1 MTVPT
6 PHRPSP
12 LPLELVGLERR
23 LLTALVCAAV
33 EPGLPGVLLFD
44 LPPEL
49 LAPVT
54 EMFAHL
60 LDLAAAGPP
69 PAGAGTP
76 PAAPAAR
83 TVRTVLG
90 AATRDEDLWIRPRL
104 RRGPD
109 GIAFS
114 LAPGPL
120 TEPAPGPSLAVVPD
134 LARLGVTGMR
144 AVVQLLG
151 ADVATVEHSGLRH
164 RWRPRA
170 RWLAVCRAEDTERV
184 SPHVLDRF
192 PVRLSVAGLRTLPA
206 AGPFPAG
213 PFPAGPFPAGPFPA
227 GPFPGGPLPDAW
239 RAALESAAPGHPPL
253 TLSDT
258 LAPRVLELLGPDT
271 GHRRALALA
280 RIARALTRLDGATEV
295 TAARA
300 DQAARLIGLASA
312 PPSPAPE
319 PAAPTGS
326 GPAPPPARDPGDRR
340 TPRRGEGG
348 PDAPRAAPP
357 GRPVLAPEPAE
368 RTGPAAAPGAAAPR
382 TPYPEDEAAPLPE
395 FASLR
400 TPWRRTA
407 GPGAARGPVIGVRR
421 SHDLRDLAFV
431 RTAMEAA
438 KYQAVR
444 GRSERLSVAPA
455 DLRGYVRAPEPERLL
470 TLVLDHTC
478 RADLNWRTVLEPFLQ
493 WAYIHRASAQVVEVG
508 GASAA
513 SGLRA
518 ESFTARSVLDPRIAA
533 ALARPPGRATPLAH
547 GLEQAG
553 QALRRAF
560 QHHRAGLVE
569 AWLVV
574 VTDGRGNV
582 PLDASRRD
590 RNGPGPVARTGV
602 DDALAVAA
610 RISAMDR
617 TRLHCVVV
625 DPGGRPYADLP
636 FLLADALGGTV
647 IEARPADEPPAD
659 GPEADGH
666 AAEAVTDGG
675 W

>member
-1 MTVPT
+1 MTVPVSG
-6 PHRPSP
+6 PVPAP
-12 LPLELVGLERR
+12 LPDPAGLEHR

-33 EPGLPGVLLFD
+33 EPGLSGVLLFD

-49 LAPVT
+49 VTPVADL
-54 EMFAHL
+54 FAHL
-60 LDLAAAGPP
+60 LGLAAAE
-69 PAGAGTP
+69 PAPSA
-76 PAAPAAR
+76 

-114 LAPGPL
+114 LTPGPL
-120 TEPAPGPSLAVVPD
+120 TEPAPGPALAVVPD

-164 RWRPRA
+164 LWRPRA
-170 RWLAVCRAEDTERV
+170 RWLAAIRAEDTERV
-184 SPHVLDRF
+184 SPHLLDRF
-192 PVRLSVAGLRTLPA
+192 PVRLSVAGLRTPPA
-206 AGPFPAG
+206 AEPCVPPDPLGPL
-213 PFPAGPFPAGPFPA
+213 
-227 GPFPGGPLPDAW
+227 GPLPDAW
-239 RAALESAAPGHPPL
+239 RTALESSAAGHPRHPS
-253 TLSDT
+253 LSVSDA
-258 LAPRVLELLGPDT
+258 LASRVLELLGPDT

-295 TAARA
+295 TADRA
-300 DQAARLIGLASA
+300 DQAARLIGL
-312 PPSPAPE
+312 PSRAPE
-319 PAAPTGS
+319 PPEATGPEPAPS
-326 GPAPPPARDPGDRR
+326 PSPGPALGDRR
-340 TPRRGEGG
+340 APRHGERG
-348 PDAPRAAPP
+348 PDGPRPALP
-357 GRPVLAPEPAE
+357 GRPVLAPEHAE
-368 RTGPAAAPGAAAPR
+368 RIGPAAAPAAAAHR
-382 TPYPEDEAAPLPE
+382 TPYPEDEAVPLAE

-421 SHDLRDLAFV
+421 SHDLWDLAFV

-444 GRSERLSVAPA
+444 GRPERLAVAPA
-455 DLRGYVRAPEPERLL
+455 DLRGYVRAPEPERML

-478 RADLNWRTVLEPFLQ
+478 RADWNWHAALEPFLQ
-493 WAYIHRASAQVVEVG
+493 WAYIHRASAQVIEVG
-508 GASAA
+508 GATTVNE
-513 SGLRA
+513 LRA
-518 ESFTARSVLDPRIAA
+518 ESFTARSVLDPRITA

-547 GLEQAG
+547 GLEKAG

-590 RNGPGPVARTGV
+590 RHNPGAVGRKGV
-602 DDALAVAA
+602 DDALTVAG

-617 TRLHCVVV
+617 TRLRCVVV
-625 DPGGRPYADLP
+625 DPAGRPYADLP

-647 IEARPADEPPAD
+647 IQGRPVDVPPAD
-659 GPEADGH
+659 GRPAAAEADG
-666 AAEAVTDGG
+666 G